1 MSLINEILIFIAAI
15 AAGFINAI
23 AGGGTLITFPV
34 LLYLGFP
41 PVVANVTN
49 TVALVPGTIGG
60 MWGQRSDFKSQYQSL
75 LKLLPVAVL
84 GGIIGGLFILNTS
97 EKIFSSL
104 VPFLILG
111 ATLLLAS
118 QAKIKKWVVSRIGH
132 VHHAKRNKRIML
144 FLVFLASVYGGYFGA
159 GLGVILMAVLGL
171 VIDDSLNRLNFL
183 KQALAFSINLAAA
196 IYFSFSGKVEW
207 MVSFVMI
214 FGTITGGFL
223 GGKLAG
229 KMNPEILRWIVVTSG
244 LIAAVIFYIKS
255 HS

>member
-1 MSLINEILIFIAAI
+1 MTLLNEILIFIAAI

-60 MWGQRSDFKSQYQSL
+60 MWGQRNDFKPQYQSL

-84 GGIIGGLFILNTS
+84 GGIAGGLFILNTS

-104 VPFLILG
+104 VPYLILA

-118 QAKIKKWVVSRIGH
+118 QVRIKKWVVSRMGH
-132 VHHAKRNKRIML
+132 VRHEKRNNRIML
-144 FLVFLASVYGGYFGA
+144 VLVFLASVYGGYFGA

-214 FGTITGGFL
+214 FGSLSGGYL
-223 GGKLAG
+223 GGKIAG
-229 KMNPEILRWIVVTSG
+229 KINPEILRWIVVTSG
-244 LIAAVIFYIKS
+244 LIAVLVFFIRK